1 MSAVGEPVLDVRGLG
16 KSYGKRRVLE
26 DVSFRLRAGEV
37 LGFLGPN
44 GAGKSTTL
52 RMLMSLVRPDQGDFL
67 LLGERFPGGR
77 RQAFLGVGALVERA
91 DLYPQLSA
99 RQNLRLLGR
108 LQGLRDEARLQ
119 EVLELVGLARR
130 ADEPVRV
137 FSQGM
142 KQRLGLAQAI
152 QHRPRLLL
160 LDEPMTGLDP
170 GGMRKMRDWIR
181 HLAHEEG
188 MAVLFSSHLLPEVE
202 LLADRL
208 LVVHQG
214 RKVAEGAPGELF
226 EAAGGRR
233 WELECAD
240 PERAALCLAPFLG
253 ESQVE
258 RRGGCLSFRAA
269 GLPAERVLEELVRA
283 GVGLREFRSSDSL
296 EDLLLAVAGGEDLC

>member
-1 MSAVGEPVLDVRGLG
+1 MSAGEVALEVRGLD
-16 KSYGKRRVLE
+16 KRYGKRQVLRE
-26 DVSFRLRAGEV
+26 LDFRLRAGEV

-52 RMLMSLVRPDQGDFL
+52 RILMSLVKPDAGHYE
-67 LLGERFPGGR
+67 LLGERFPGGNR
-77 RQAFLGVGALVERA
+77 RAYLGVGALVERA

-99 RQNLRLLGR
+99 RRNLRLLGR
-108 LQGLRDEARLQ
+108 MQELRDESRIA
-119 EVLELVGLARR
+119 EVLELVGLGRR
-130 ADEPVRV
+130 ADEPVRS

-152 QHRPRLLL
+152 LHRPRLLL

-170 GGMRKMRDWIR
+170 GGMRRMRDWIR

-188 MAVLFSSHLLPEVE
+188 MAVLLSSHLLSEVE

-208 LVVHQG
+208 LVLHQG

-226 EAAGGRR
+226 EQAGGRR

-240 PERAALCLAPFLG
+240 PARALEILRPRLEGADVEQRPGFLG
-253 ESQVE
+253 
-258 RRGGCLSFRAA
+258 FRAA
-269 GLPAERVLEELVRA
+269 GLPAEAVLEELVRGGA
-283 GVGLREFRSSDSL
+283 GPREFRSRDSL
-296 EDLLLAVAGGEDLC
+296 EDLLLAVAGGEELC